1 MFSRSSMNLG
11 AALLPG
17 CQVIL
22 CVASIVLQLV
32 SLPPSY
38 WGTFQAQTEQ
48 GTVLE
53 RGHFGLWH
61 VCTRRVPFFFED
73 CEAPITYL
81 MLTPLSTAAGSLAII
96 HLLVLVAALPLLLV
110 RLVRDLR
117 GSQGELRQ
125 LSLAKI
131 TVVVVALVLAVIVV
145 ILGCM
150 GTDQPAYYQVQRG
163 WAFWVQ
169 VAVLVVDMCLVLAVA
184 LGNVQQLW
192 QTRNT
197 TQEEAASSY
206 QDDFSET
213 YSNPGFGQRPPVYD
227 AQQRAYDTE
236 LPPPMDDDDA
246 NGLPPPPPPPPD
258 DDGFPEPVPS
268 MTGSGDDLTYQN
280 PTFEDNSPGV
290 NRRTAVNEPRYENQ

>member
-1 MFSRSSMNLG
+1 MNLG

-17 CQVIL
+17 CQAIL
-22 CVASIVLQLV
+22 CLTSIVLQLV

-53 RGHFGLWH
+53 RGHFGLWQ
-61 VCTRRVPFFFED
+61 VCSRRVPFFFED
-73 CEAPITYL
+73 CESPITYL
-81 MLTPLSTAAGSLAII
+81 MLTPLSTAAGALAII
-96 HLLVLVAALPLLLV
+96 HLLVLVAALPLVLV
-110 RLVRDLR
+110 RIVQSLR
-117 GSQGELRQ
+117 GGQDGHRGLG
-125 LSLAKI
+125 LATI

-145 ILGCM
+145 ILGSM
-150 GTDQPAYYQVQRG
+150 GTDQPSQYQVQRG
-163 WAFWVQ
+163 WAFWIQ

-192 QTRNT
+192 MGRNT
-197 TQEEAASSY
+197 AQEEAASSY

-236 LPPPMDDDDA
+236 LPPPIEDDDD

-258 DDGFPEPVPS
+258 DDEEFPAPMPS
-268 MTGSGDDLTYQN
+268 AIGSGDDLTYQN
-280 PTFEDNSPGV
+280 PTFEDSSPSA
-290 NRRTAVNEPRYENQ
+290 NRMTAANEPRYENQ